1 MLQAQIFIDKD
12 DMKNDKPLYRF
23 ILNFLI
29 EHEVRGATVFE
40 GFAGFGSNHYVQRPG
55 LFSFDETPIVI
66 TFIDDEPKVNDV
78 LTKLLEETSKGF
90 ICTHPVSVWNK
101 A

>member
-1 MLQAQIFIDKD
+1 MTQAQIFIDKD
-12 DMKNDKPLYRF
+12 DMKEDKPLYRF

-66 TFIDDEPKVNDV
+66 TFIDDDHKVSSV
-78 LTKLLEETSKGF
+78 LDLLKYETHKGF
-90 ICTHPVSVWNK
+90 IVTHSVTVWNK